1 MVTTGDEQMDSEVNV
16 ETPEGEVNTSE
27 QVEQNENNPNENVP
41 EGEVGTEK
49 NEENGEQPSEQTGEK
64 PVAKEE
70 EPDKNETQESK
81 DVKPEDSAHKEAPE
95 GKEKPIEKKT
105 PAGTKEGHLLMPND
119 SKMKFVQDSFGFSNE
134 KTTFEAPKFHP
145 YLLMKNYS
153 VQYMD
158 PIIKKAKP
166 RRFLCCY

>member
-1 MVTTGDEQMDSEVNV
+1 MVTFGDENMDNEVSAEN
-16 ETPEGEVNTSE
+16 PEGEVNASE
-27 QVEQNENNPNENVP
+27 QVEKKEENPDENVP
-41 EGEVGTEK
+41 EGEMDKEK
-49 NEENGEQPSEQTGEK
+49 KEEGGEHDGEQTEEK
-64 PVAKEE
+64 HVTEE
-70 EPDKNETQESK
+70 GKPDKNENQVGK
-81 DVKPEDSAHKEAPE
+81 DVKLEESKGEQ
-95 GKEKPIEKKT
+95 KPVEKKS
-105 PAGTKEGHLLMPND
+105 PGETKESHLLMPND

-166 RRFLCCY
+166 RRFLCCS